1 MTPRERLLADI
12 RRLADGLPCVSIA
25 DGRLRVGVHEAR
37 LAGLEPEPDGR
48 SGPEGDAAMAEA
60 CSKAS
65 AVRTG
70 DGRLALLLELART
83 DLLPGGVGWKERL
96 QDACG
101 PIGRQRSHTEV

>member
-12 RRLADGLPCVSIA
+12 RRLADELPYVGIA

-37 LAGLEPEPDGR
+37 LAGLELEPDGR

-65 AVRTG
+65 DVRTG

-83 DLLPGGVGWKERL
+83 DLLPGGVAWLGRL
-96 QDACG
+96 RDA
-101 PIGRQRSHTEV
+101 

>member
-25 DGRLRVGVHEAR
+25 DGCLKVGVHEAR
-37 LAGLEPEPDGR
+37 LAGLELEPDGR
-48 SGPEGDAAMAEA
+48 SGPEGDADMAEA

-83 DLLPGGVGWKERL
+83 DLLPDGVAWLERL
-96 QDACG
+96 RDA
-101 PIGRQRSHTEV
+101 

>member
-12 RRLADGLPCVSIA
+12 RRLADGLPCVGLA
-25 DGRLRVGVHEAR
+25 DASRSASAR
-37 LAGLEPEPDGR
+37 PGWRDWTEPDGR

-65 AVRTG
+65 NVRTG

-83 DLLPGGVGWKERL
+83 DLLPGGVAWLERL
-96 QDACG
+96 RDA
-101 PIGRQRSHTEV
+101 